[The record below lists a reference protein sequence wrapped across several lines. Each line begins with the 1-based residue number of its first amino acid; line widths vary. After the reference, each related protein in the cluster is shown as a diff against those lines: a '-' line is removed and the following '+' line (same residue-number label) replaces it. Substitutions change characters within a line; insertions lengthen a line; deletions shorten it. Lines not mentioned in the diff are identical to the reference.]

1 MCAGILVLQAIIVGL
16 CTPVLIT
23 IADVSTPLALGIGLG
38 LALACVVVSGLL
50 RAEWGYTVGWV
61 LQGLTVAVGFLVPMM
76 FLVGALFAMLW
87 ATAYFLGLKIE
98 RERAAAW
105 AAYDA
110 ERGA

>member
-23 IADVSTPLALGIGLG
+23 IAEVSTPVSLAIGLG
-38 LALACVVVSGLL
+38 LAAACVVVSGML

-61 LQGLTVAVGFLVPMM
+61 LQGLTTAVGFLVPMM
-76 FLVGALFAMLW
+76 FFVGALFALLW
-87 ATAYFLGLKIE
+87 GTAYFLGRKIE
-98 RERAAAW
+98 RERADAW

-110 ERGA
+110 EHGA